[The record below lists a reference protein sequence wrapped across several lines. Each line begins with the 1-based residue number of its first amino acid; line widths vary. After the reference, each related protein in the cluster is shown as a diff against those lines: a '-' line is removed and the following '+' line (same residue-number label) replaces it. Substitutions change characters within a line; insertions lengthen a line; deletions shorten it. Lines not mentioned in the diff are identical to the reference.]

1 MKIMRIL
8 CVSALE
14 QERFDLPE
22 SCAADWL
29 LTGIGKSN
37 ATYALTRYLCEHPGA
52 CDLVMNVGTA
62 GTQHYQV
69 GDILFCNRFIDRDLM
84 RLQHFGVAYRIATS
98 YTRVWPSVIGGVRVE
113 KEHSVS
119 TGDDFVTASDNVVA
133 DAIDM
138 EAYALAVVC
147 GRMGLPFVS
156 VKYITDVVGQN
167 SVAHWED
174 RLADAR
180 KGLTVYFKDWSTDG
194 FGKY

>member
-1 MKIMRIL
+1 
-8 CVSALE
+8 
-14 QERFDLPE
+14 
-22 SCAADWL
+22 
-29 LTGIGKSN
+29 
-37 ATYALTRYLCEHPGA
+37 
-52 CDLVMNVGTA
+52 
-62 GTQHYQV
+62 
-69 GDILFCNRFIDRDLM
+69 
-84 RLQHFGVAYRIATS
+84 
-98 YTRVWPSVIGGVRVE
+98 
-113 KEHSVS
+113 
-119 TGDDFVTASDNVVA
+119 
-133 DAIDM
+133 M